1 MDDKV
6 SAQCAHPQS
15 SVVRS
20 RDDGTTGGASHRD
33 HVVVRPTPTI
43 PSPGAVAGVG
53 CDPRTDADAANNSI
67 HVLDDRTAPRGAGKQ
82 GGSTTVCTSGREG
95 RGNYFPLAY
104 LLRRPTAT
112 DRPTDREPTRDGDAP
127 DR

>member
-43 PSPGAVAGVG
+43 PPPGAVAGVG

-82 GGSTTVCTSGREG
+82 GGSTTVCTSGRG
-95 RGNYFPLAY
+95 GGIIFPSRIYFDDLP
-104 LLRRPTAT
+104 
-112 DRPTDREPTRDGDAP
+112 RPTDREPTRDGDAP

>member
-20 RDDGTTGGASHRD
+20 RDDGT
-33 HVVVRPTPTI
+33 TI

-82 GGSTTVCTSGREG
+82 GGSTTVCTSGRG
-95 RGNYFPLAY
+95 GGIIFPSRIYFDDLP
-104 LLRRPTAT
+104 RPT
-112 DRPTDREPTRDGDAP
+112 DRPTANQPATGTHPIVSVA
-127 DR
+127 